1 MYEVRK
7 PIYAYVPLIASSISN
22 TQALETLR
30 GKESVGDRNL
40 ILIKMT
46 EREGTR
52 LVHYIDYTLVK
63 YFLENYTFP
72 NDKLRPLLVHEERC
86 TMLSNTRKRERSRAT
101 RAMGALP
108 QSIGTH
114 KSASTSTPG
123 RPSTPSCATSTP
135 GRCPGARSAPTST
148 ASRTSSSGSHPQEN
162 RRFLF
167 TLLDP
172 TPQDR
177 HSIVDVRTQQRHR
190 NKASNAFIRCTTQ
203 RHLLFQSITE

>member
-1 MYEVRK
+1 MEEQNSRELLICNPNFPIKEGFTRRGKVIFEKEKTQMYEVRK

-72 NDKLRPLLVHEERC
+72 NDKLRPLLVHERC
-86 TMLSNTRKRERSRAT
+86 
-101 RAMGALP
+101 
-108 QSIGTH
+108 I
-114 KSASTSTPG
+114 
-123 RPSTPSCATSTP
+123 
-135 GRCPGARSAPTST
+135 
-148 ASRTSSSGSHPQEN
+148 
-162 RRFLF
+162 
-167 TLLDP
+167 
-172 TPQDR
+172 
-177 HSIVDVRTQQRHR
+177 
-190 NKASNAFIRCTTQ
+190 
-203 RHLLFQSITE
+203 FQS